1 MMLPHR
7 SFCFTS
13 SLILTRHL
21 QQSFLLHG
29 KSQTYLAACF
39 HLTRG
44 FTAFDFLL
52 FWNVFLVS
60 MTFPYTLKGVYGPA
74 SNVYRVQYIDLPL
87 SVLISTPISRFQYTK
102 FSNFL

>member
-7 SFCFTS
+7 SICFTS
-13 SLILTRHL
+13 SLILTPRHL

-44 FTAFDFLL
+44 FTAFDFLSQLL

-74 SNVYRVQYIDLPL
+74 SMYIVY
-87 SVLISTPISRFQYTK
+87 ST
-102 FSNFL
+102 